1 MGFFRI
7 VGLSSTV
14 LVAAVNIHA
23 IRFGV
28 SQIDRPFDPF
38 DSSRQSDTTS
48 GYLFGFAA
56 PSISQ
61 SEDSSLEFGIEEI
74 VPNEYLDRYQRWKDD
89 LLSTDFGREQWDR
102 YANNKSFLLKIAV
115 SADRK
120 FGAGTDNYKWDEN
133 GKLVGATITLGK
145 NIDRGYPN
153 PVYYPVMN
161 SLSALGQAAEIN
173 GTLLASTKLAHEF
186 GHVNS
191 TAQLDG
197 SLFRQQEKLMSAY
210 YKIFLYNGYNTN
222 DPRLLKLTG
231 ELGRQPIEIWEDR
244 EYWGEANAMRFLAD
258 RISKEYYYCSVLENI
273 KRNVNDY
280 ARNYAER
287 FDQIAEGNLPQGCH
301 Y

>member
-1 MGFFRI
+1 MVFFRI

-14 LVAAVNIHA
+14 LVVAVNIHA
-23 IRFGV
+23 IRFDV
-28 SQIDRPFDPF
+28 SRIDRPFDPF
-38 DSSRQSDTTS
+38 DSSRLSDTTP

-61 SEDSSLEFGIEEI
+61 SEDSSVEFGIEEI

-210 YKIFLYNGYNTN
+210 
-222 DPRLLKLTG
+222 
-231 ELGRQPIEIWEDR
+231 
-244 EYWGEANAMRFLAD
+244 
-258 RISKEYYYCSVLENI
+258 
-273 KRNVNDY
+273 
-280 ARNYAER
+280 
-287 FDQIAEGNLPQGCH
+287 
-301 Y
+301 